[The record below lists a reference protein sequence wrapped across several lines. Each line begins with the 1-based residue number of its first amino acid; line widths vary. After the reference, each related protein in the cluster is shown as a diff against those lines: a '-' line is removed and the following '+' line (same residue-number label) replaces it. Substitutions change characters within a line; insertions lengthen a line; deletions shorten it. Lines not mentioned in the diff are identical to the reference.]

1 VSASRLIPSLPQRRA
16 STRRHQEALGTSLVC
31 ALRSSCRTFEVIPVE
46 RSAENSA
53 ACSGEGRGRS
63 THAQNRPNMR
73 RLWRT
78 NPTCDTVGSSARVPS
93 LHTRRVVPKPLMPTR
108 ALVLV
113 FMEASGIRSMSST
126 GCIVE
131 AEAEPAAAGRTSPTQ
146 RRVIDLVEI
155 QLAVGRIR
163 NLILP
168 KGGRSRRSAH
178 RQPAWSLA
186 RKQSEQS
193 IPPCIRMA
201 ARTPDAIGM
210 SWGPPSSSS
219 TNKPQRRAIRI

>member
-1 VSASRLIPSLPQRRA
+1 MSASRLIPSLPQRRA

-73 RLWRT
+73 TLWRT
-78 NPTCDTVGSSARVPS
+78 NPTCDTVGSSARVQS
-93 LHTRRVVPKPLMPTR
+93 LHTERDVPKPLMPTR

-131 AEAEPAAAGRTSPTQ
+131 AEAEPAAAGENVSDAAPSDRPRGNSAGGRPDPEPHSP
-146 RRVIDLVEI
+146 E
-155 QLAVGRIR
+155 G
-163 NLILP
+163 
-168 KGGRSRRSAH
+168 GGRSRRSAH
-178 RQPAWSLA
+178 RQAAWSLA
-186 RKQSEQS
+186 RKPS
-193 IPPCIRMA
+193 
-201 ARTPDAIGM
+201 G
-210 SWGPPSSSS
+210 SSSLFRPAS
-219 TNKPQRRAIRI
+219 VWQRGRQTQ